1 MNITYLQLIHKLG
14 SIPSERLDDNVSVY
28 DESEDEY
35 YPVEDTFITNEDDVL
50 DKGHLV
56 LKIKQA

>member
-1 MNITYLQLIHKLG
+1 MNITYLKLLHKLG
-14 SIPSERLDDNVSVY
+14 SIPAERLNDTVSIY

-35 YPVEDTFITNEDDVL
+35 YPVEDTFITEESDVL

-56 LKIKQA
+56 LKIKKA